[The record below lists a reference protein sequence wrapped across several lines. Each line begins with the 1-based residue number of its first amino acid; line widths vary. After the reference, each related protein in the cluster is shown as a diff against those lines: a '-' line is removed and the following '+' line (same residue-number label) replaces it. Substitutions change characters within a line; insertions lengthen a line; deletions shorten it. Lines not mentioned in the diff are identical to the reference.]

1 MRNLMWDRPSLARKT
16 REDFRSRGFVAPE
29 ARDIDE
35 ETELAFH
42 RVWLARDLRNLPK
55 PRRRALEL
63 PPDAAAGVTASIDD
77 LRAACGINPLPRRL
91 PH

>member
-1 MRNLMWDRPSLARKT
+1 MRNLVRDRSSLTRQLRDRLVERAR
-16 REDFRSRGFVAPE
+16 VA
-29 ARDIDE
+29 DE

-42 RVWLARDLRNLPK
+42 RVWLARDLRNLPT
-55 PRRRALEL
+55 PRRRALNL
-63 PPDAAAGVTASIDD
+63 PPDAATGVTASIDD